1 MQGITLL
8 ILSFISTYVISKN
21 TNLKPVVNYDN
32 NFEYI
37 PLVTSNL
44 YADLLIIL
52 ITFTGVLGT
61 GKSWEVLSLWYKKY
75 RLSAMMADV
84 LIGVLYLMAARYIVF
99 KNNLELNLFEF
110 GVLAVVIQ
118 IILDYLFYLF
128 FKSIP
133 DKQNDMLDLFKDWAK
148 HAGIDALWGD
158 SILVLVGVVL
168 SSYLNKQDFNT
179 NIFYLIFGLYLTP
192 YIIHMKD

>member
-32 NFEYI
+32 NFEYL

-61 GKSWEVLSLWYKKY
+61 GKSWEVLSIWYKKY

-99 KNNLELNLFEF
+99 KNNLELDLFEF

-118 IILDYLFYLF
+118 IILDYLFFLF
-128 FKSIP
+128 FTSIP

>member
-1 MQGITLL
+1 MQGIALL
-8 ILSFISTYVISKN
+8 IVSFITTYVISKN
-21 TNLKPVVNYDN
+21 TNLKPVVNYNN
-32 NFEYI
+32 NFEYL

-61 GKSWEVLSLWYKKY
+61 SKSWQVLSKWYKKY

-99 KNNLELNLFEF
+99 KNNLKLDLFEF

-118 IILDYLFYLF
+118 IILDFLF
-128 FKSIP
+128 FLFFTSVP

-148 HAGIDALWGD
+148 HAGLDALWGD

-168 SSYLNKQDFNT
+168 SSYLNQQDFNT